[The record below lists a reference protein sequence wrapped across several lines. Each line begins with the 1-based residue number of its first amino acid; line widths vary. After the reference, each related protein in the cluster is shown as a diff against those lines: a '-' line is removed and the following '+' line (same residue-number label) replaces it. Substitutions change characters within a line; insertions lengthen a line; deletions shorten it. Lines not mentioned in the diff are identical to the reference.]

1 MDVKIKV
8 CGMKYASNINSVA
21 VLQPDFMGFIF
32 YPKSK
37 RFVGLDFD
45 RSDLSSL
52 NPSINKVAVF
62 VNAYLNEVTEF
73 SNIYGIKFVQLHGDE
88 TPEFCSDLRKNNFKV
103 IKAFGVDEEFDF
115 STLEAYQESV
125 DYFLFDTKTPEHGG
139 SGKTFNWQVLDKYQL
154 DIPFFL
160 SGGLSLANISEVQSI
175 HHPQLFGVDL
185 NSKFEEEP
193 GVKNT
198 ELLAEAFKN
207 IRS

>member
-1 MDVKIKV
+1 
-8 CGMKYASNINSVA
+8 
-21 VLQPDFMGFIF
+21 
-32 YPKSK
+32 
-37 RFVGLDFD
+37 
-45 RSDLSSL
+45 
-52 NPSINKVAVF
+52 
-62 VNAYLNEVTEF
+62 
-73 SNIYGIKFVQLHGDE
+73 
-88 TPEFCSDLRKNNFKV
+88 
-103 IKAFGVDEEFDF
+103 VDEKFDF

>member
-8 CGMKYASNINSVA
+8 CGMKYASNINAVA
-21 VLQPDFMGFIF
+21 ALKPDFLGLIF

-45 RSDLSSL
+45 KSDLSSL
-52 NPSINKVAVF
+52 NPSISKVAVF
-62 VNAYLNEVTEF
+62 VNAYLNEVREF
-73 SNIYGIKFVQLHGDE
+73 SNIYGIKIVQLHGNE
-88 TPEFCSDLRKNNFKV
+88 TPEFCSSLKGSNFKV
-103 IKAFGVDEEFDF
+103 IKAFGVNEEFDF
-115 STLEAYQESV
+115 SELEAYQDSV

-139 SGKTFNWQVLDKYQL
+139 SGKTFNWQVLENYKL
-154 DIPFFL
+154 AIPFFL
-160 SGGLSLANISEVQSI
+160 SGGLSLANISEVKSI
-175 HHPQLFGVDL
+175 RHPQLFGVDL

-193 GVKNT
+193 GVKST

>member
-8 CGMKYASNINSVA
+8 CGMKYAANINAVA
-21 VLQPDFMGFIF
+21 ALNPDFLGFIF

-45 RSDLSSL
+45 KSDLSSL
-52 NPSINKVAVF
+52 NPSIHKVAVF

-73 SNIYGIKFVQLHGDE
+73 SNIYGIKFVQLHGNE
-88 TPEFCSDLRKNNFKV
+88 TPEFCADLRKNNFKV

-115 STLEAYQESV
+115 STLEAYQDSV

-139 SGKTFNWQVLDKYQL
+139 SGKAFNWQVLDNYQL
-154 DIPFFL
+154 AIPFFL

-175 HHPQLFGVDL
+175 QHPQLFAVDL

>member
-8 CGMKYASNINSVA
+8 CGMKYASNINAVA
-21 VLQPDFMGFIF
+21 ALMPDYLGFIF

-45 RSDLSSL
+45 RSDLTSL
-52 NPSINKVAVF
+52 NPSIQKVAVF

-103 IKAFGVDEEFDF
+103 IKAFGIDEDFDF
-115 STLEAYQESV
+115 SALEAYKESV

-139 SGKTFNWQVLDKYQL
+139 SGRTFNWQVLDQYKL
-154 DIPFFL
+154 AVPFFL
-160 SGGLSLANISEVQSI
+160 SGGLSLANISDLKSI
-175 HHPQLFGVDL
+175 QHPQLFGVDL
-185 NSKFEEEP
+185 NSKFEVEP

>member
-8 CGMKYASNINSVA
+8 CGMKYASNINA
-21 VLQPDFMGFIF
+21 VSSLNPDFLGFIF

-45 RSDLSSL
+45 KSDLSSL
-52 NPSINKVAVF
+52 NQSINKVAVF
-62 VNAYLNEVTEF
+62 VNAYLNEVIEF
-73 SNIYGIKFVQLHGDE
+73 SNIYGIKIVQLHGNE
-88 TPEFCSDLRKNNFKV
+88 TPEFCSDLKKNNFKV
-103 IKAFGVDEEFDF
+103 IKAFGVDEKFDF
-115 STLEAYQESV
+115 SSLEAYKNSV
-125 DYFLFDTKTPEHGG
+125 DYFLFDTKTLEHGG
-139 SGKTFNWQVLDKYQL
+139 SGKTFNWQVLDNYKL
-154 DIPFFL
+154 AIPFFL

-175 HHPQLFGVDL
+175 NHPQLFGVDL
-185 NSKFEEEP
+185 NSKFEVEP